1 MQEIIGTPEQVG
13 YQLGQLQA
21 RGELGPMVW
30 ETQLP
35 DRPGEM
41 RVRYLPAE
49 PPVASRAARQPVPA
63 QPSRWRSLAIA
74 TGAALGVL
82 AGLILAVVLLVRWLL
97 AHPAALILAVA
108 GVAGVVWLAAKVR
121 GRR

>member
-1 MQEIIGTPEQVG
+1 MREIIGTPEQVG
-13 YQLGQLQA
+13 YQLGRLQA

-30 ETQLP
+30 ETHLP

-49 PPVASRAARQPVPA
+49 PPAAQPAAAPSRRAVPS
-63 QPSRWRSLAIA
+63 QPSRWRSLGIA
-74 TGAALGVL
+74 TGVALAILG
-82 AGLILAVVLLVRWLL
+82 GLAVGVWWLWR
-97 AHPAALILAVA
+97 HPAALILTAA
-108 GVAGVVWLAAKVR
+108 GGAGVVWLAGKVR